1 MSSMMD
7 VVKKAREELGVITG
21 SVVEKVS
28 GLERSE
34 DGWSMRIELIEVQ
47 RVPDTQDLLGMY
59 EVQLDAKGSLKS
71 FERVALRVRGGTV
84 ADEQ

>member
-1 MSSMMD
+1 MMD
-7 VVKKAREELGVITG
+7 IVKKAREELGVITG

-28 GLERSE
+28 GLEPTD

-59 EVQLDAKGSLKS
+59 EVQLDAKGGLKS
-71 FERVALRVRGGTV
+71 FERVALRVRGGM
-84 ADEQ
+84 AGEEQ